1 MIVCMVKRLKGGD
14 FLTRFNPETRRL
26 STKQVFVDW
35 AWLWL
40 IWWLF
45 IGLVAAEVVWH
56 LCCACRERRMWRQN
70 LTRGSIKLRFQ
81 C

>member
-14 FLTRFNPETRRL
+14 LLRRFNPETRRL

-35 AWLWL
+35 TGLWL
-40 IWWLF
+40 IWWLRL
-45 IGLVAAEVVWH
+45 GLVAAEVVWH
-56 LCCACRERRMWRQN
+56 LCCSCREPRMWRQD